1 MEVGHMDE
9 NKKDYSD
16 FFKPQNN
23 DNNEETTREQ
33 SHTNEGHEPNK
44 ERPSYYYSYGP
55 YKSAFNEENEGQSLT
70 TSSSNSEGTTNVE
83 VTPPKTLRPFSFG
96 PEQGAQGPTGWE
108 PNAKKRSSV
117 KSIFAAFMA
126 GAIVVSGLMF
136 TADKTN
142 MFSGNQPLASG
153 SNSTTTSASSSN
165 GNGGEVKN
173 VALDVVRPGNI
184 AAIAQNAGPAI
195 VKVESLVKP
204 KTSSRSN
211 SGGSSLFDDPFFRQ
225 FFGDNGGGSG
235 TTPKSGQSD
244 AGSGQL
250 QPAGM
255 GTGFIFEK
263 TGYILTN
270 EHVVDG
276 ADEIQITVEGYDKPF
291 TAKLQGSSYDLDL
304 AVLKIE
310 GTKDFPI
317 LPLGK
322 ADDVNVGDWVVA
334 IGNPYGFDHTVT
346 VGVLSAKERPI
357 SIPDE
362 KGTREYKHLLQ
373 TDASINPGNSGGPLL
388 NLNGEVI
395 GINTAVSSQAQG
407 IGFAIPT
414 STISSVLENLKN
426 NVTIPK
432 EPIPYLGVG
441 LQDIGKDWVTELK
454 LSNTDGALV
463 GSVQRKSPAFLAG
476 LRQYDVIVDLNGTK
490 IKNSQEL
497 ITKVQSTKVGDKV
510 TLGIIRDGK
519 RTEVPVT
526 VGDKNTLVETPAQ

>member
-1 MEVGHMDE
+1 MDD

-16 FFKPQNN
+16 FFKSQNN
-23 DNNEETTREQ
+23 NSENDNDAMNRREVGQ
-33 SHTNEGHEPNK
+33 GDQHDPNK

-55 YKSAFNEENEGQSLT
+55 YKSAFNDNHEQEALVTSASGTEG
-70 TSSSNSEGTTNVE
+70 TSSVE
-83 VTPPKTLRPFSFG
+83 VTPPKNLRPFSFG
-96 PEQGAQGPTGWE
+96 PDNGSSQGGGHWDPQSRRRT
-108 PNAKKRSSV
+108 SV
-117 KSIFAAFMA
+117 KSVFAAFLA
-126 GAIVVSGLMF
+126 GALVVGGLMF
-136 TADKTN
+136 SADKMNLFT
-142 MFSGNQPLASG
+142 GNQPLAS
-153 SNSTTTSASSSN
+153 SSTATATAKSSSDN
-165 GNGGEVKN
+165 GDVKN

-184 AAIAQNAGPAI
+184 SAIAQNAGPAI
-195 VKVESLVKP
+195 VKVEALVKP
-204 KTSSRSN
+204 KQTSR
-211 SGGSSLFDDPFFRQ
+211 GGNSLFDDPFFRQ
-225 FFGDNGGGSG
+225 FFGDNGG
-235 TTPKSGQSD
+235 TVPKSNQQDSSNGE
-244 AGSGQL
+244 L

-276 ADEIQITVEGYDKPF
+276 ADEVQITVEGYDKPF
-291 TAKLQGSSYDLDL
+291 KAKLLGNSYDLDL

-310 GTKDFPI
+310 GDKDFPI

-322 ADDVNVGDWVVA
+322 AEDVNVGDWVVA

-357 SIPDE
+357 SIPDS

-414 STISSVLENLKN
+414 STISSVLDNLKN
-426 NVTIPK
+426 NVEIPK
-432 EPIPYLGVG
+432 EPVPYLGVG
-441 LQDIGKDWVTELK
+441 LQDIGKDWVSELK

-463 GSVQRKSPAFLAG
+463 GSVQRKSPAFQAG
-476 LRQYDVIVDLNGTK
+476 LRQYDVIVDINGTK

-497 ITKVQSTKVGDKV
+497 ITKVQATKVGDKV
-510 TLGIIRDGK
+510 TLGLIRDGK
-519 RTEVPVT
+519 RMEVPVT
-526 VGDKNTLVETPAQ
+526 VGDKNTLAETPAQ

>member
-1 MEVGHMDE
+1 MDE

-23 DNNEETTREQ
+23 DNNEETTQGQYRA
-33 SHTNEGHEPNK
+33 NEGQEPNK

-55 YKSAFNEENEGQSLT
+55 YKSAFNEESEGQSLT
-70 TSSSNSEGTTNVE
+70 TSSTSSEGTSNVE

-96 PEQGAQGPTGWE
+96 SENAPQGPAAWD

-126 GAIVVSGLMF
+126 GALVVSALMF

-142 MFSGNQPLASG
+142 MFSRNQPLASG
-153 SNSTTTSASSSN
+153 SSSATTVASSSN
-165 GNGGEVKN
+165 SNGGEVKN
-173 VALDVVRPGNI
+173 AALDVVRPGNI

-211 SGGSSLFDDPFFRQ
+211 GGNSLFDDPFFRQ
-225 FFGDNGGGSG
+225 FFGDNGGGQ
-235 TTPKSGQSD
+235 TTPKSGQND
-244 AGSGQL
+244 TGSGQL

-276 ADEIQITVEGYDKPF
+276 ADEIQITVEGYEKPF
-291 TAKLQGSSYDLDL
+291 KAKLLGNSYDLDL

-310 GTKDFPI
+310 GEKDFPI

-414 STISSVLENLKN
+414 STISSVLDNLKN

-432 EPIPYLGVG
+432 EPVPYLGVG
-441 LQDIGKDWVTELK
+441 LQDIGQDWVSELK
-454 LSNTDGALV
+454 LPNTDGALV
-463 GSVQRKSPAFLAG
+463 GSVQRKSPAFTAG

-497 ITKVQSTKVGDKV
+497 ITKVQGTKVGDKV

-526 VGDKNTLVETPAQ
+526 VGDKNTLAETPAQ

>member
-1 MEVGHMDE
+1 MDD

-23 DNNEETTREQ
+23 DNSNEKQPEAHEQ
-33 SHTNEGHEPNK
+33 NPK
-44 ERPSYYYSYGP
+44 QERPSYYYSYGP
-55 YKSAFNEENEGQSLT
+55 YKSAFNENNDGEPMT
-70 TSSSNSEGTTNVE
+70 TSASGSEGTSSVE
-83 VTPPKTLRPFSFG
+83 VTPPKNLRPFSFQTDGGGQQGSG
-96 PEQGAQGPTGWE
+96 PWDY
-108 PNAKKRSSV
+108 NAKKRTSV

-126 GAIVVSGLMF
+126 GALVVGALMF
-136 TADKTN
+136 SADKMNLFT
-142 MFSGNQPLASG
+142 SHQPLASSG
-153 SNSTTTSASSSN
+153 STSQTTAKSSS

-173 VALDVVRPGNI
+173 VGLDIARPNNI
-184 AAIAQNAGPAI
+184 SEIAQNAGPAI
-195 VKVESLVKP
+195 VKVESLVKT
-204 KTSSRSN
+204 KKSTRS
-211 SGGSSLFDDPFFRQ
+211 SGGGNSLFDDPFFRQ
-225 FFGDNGGGSG
+225 FFGDNGSGGS
-235 TTPKSGQSD
+235 SD
-244 AGSGQL
+244 QNQNQQDSGSGDL
-250 QPAGM
+250 QAAGM

-276 ADEIQITVEGYDKPF
+276 ADEVQVTVQGYDKPF
-291 TAKLQGSSYDLDL
+291 TAKLLGNSYDLDL

-310 GTKDFPI
+310 NNKDFPI

-322 ADDVNVGDWVVA
+322 AEDVNVGDWVVA

-357 SIPDE
+357 SIPDS

-414 STISSVLENLKN
+414 STISSVLDNLKN
-426 NVTIPK
+426 NVEIPK
-432 EPIPYLGVG
+432 EPVPYLGVG
-441 LQDIGKDWVTELK
+441 LQDIGKDWVSELK

-463 GSVQRKSPAFLAG
+463 GSVQRKSPAFQAG
-476 LRQYDVIVDLNGTK
+476 LRQYDVIVDINGTK
-490 IKNSQEL
+490 VKNSQEL
-497 ITKVQSTKVGDKV
+497 ITKVQAAKVGDKV
-510 TLGIIRDGK
+510 TLGLIRDGK
-519 RTEVPVT
+519 RVEVSVT
-526 VGDKNTLVETPAQ
+526 VGDKNTSESTTK

>member
-1 MEVGHMDE
+1 MED

-16 FFKPQNN
+16 FFKSQNN
-23 DNNEETTREQ
+23 NSDNMNKETPDNANHQEPQ
-33 SHTNEGHEPNK
+33 DPNK

-55 YKSAFNEENEGQSLT
+55 YKSAFNENNEQESLVT
-70 TSSSNSEGTTNVE
+70 SASGTEGTSSVE
-83 VTPPKTLRPFSFG
+83 VTPPKNLRPFSFG
-96 PEQGAQGPTGWE
+96 PDVTNSQGQGPWD
-108 PNAKKRSSV
+108 PNHAKKRSSV
-117 KSIFAAFMA
+117 KSVFAAFMA
-126 GAIVVSGLMF
+126 GALVVGALMF
-136 TADKTN
+136 TADKMN
-142 MFSGNQPLASG
+142 MFTGNSKPLASG
-153 SNSTTTSASSSN
+153 STTVSSTNGSN
-165 GNGGEVKN
+165 GSGGEVKN
-173 VALDVVRPGNI
+173 VGLDVVRPGNI

-195 VKVESLVKP
+195 VKVESLVKT
-204 KTSSRSN
+204 KQSTRSN
-211 SGGSSLFDDPFFRQ
+211 GGNSLFDDPFFRQ
-225 FFGDNGGGSG
+225 FFGDNGGGS
-235 TTPKSGQSD
+235 TTPKSNKQD
-244 AGSGQL
+244 SGTGEL

-276 ADEIQITVEGYDKPF
+276 ADEIQVTVEGYDKPF
-291 TAKLQGSSYDLDL
+291 KAKLLGNSYDLDL

-310 GTKDFPI
+310 GDKEFPI

-322 ADDVNVGDWVVA
+322 AEDVNVGDWVVA

-357 SIPDE
+357 SIPDS

-426 NVTIPK
+426 NVQIPK
-432 EPIPYLGVG
+432 EPVPYLGVG
-441 LQDIGKDWVTELK
+441 LQDIGKDWVSELK

-463 GSVQRKSPAFLAG
+463 GSVQRKSPAFQAG
-476 LRQYDVIVDLNGTK
+476 LRQYDVVIDINGAK
-490 IKNSQEL
+490 VKNSQEL
-497 ITKVQSTKVGDKV
+497 ITKVQGTKVGDKV
-510 TLGIIRDGK
+510 TLGLIRDGK
-519 RTEVPVT
+519 RMEVPVT
-526 VGDKNTLVETPAQ
+526 VGDKNSLAETPAE

>member
-1 MEVGHMDE
+1 M
-9 NKKDYSD
+9 
-16 FFKPQNN
+16 
-23 DNNEETTREQ
+23 
-33 SHTNEGHEPNK
+33 
-44 ERPSYYYSYGP
+44 
-55 YKSAFNEENEGQSLT
+55 
-70 TSSSNSEGTTNVE
+70 SSVE
-83 VTPPKTLRPFSFG
+83 VTPPKNLRPFSFQ
-96 PEQGAQGPTGWE
+96 PETGAPQKPGSWDPHT
-108 PNAKKRSSV
+108 KKRSSM

-126 GAIVVSGLMF
+126 GALVIGGLMF
-136 TADKTN
+136 SADKYNWFT
-142 MFSGNQPLASG
+142 GGQHLASG
-153 SNSTTTSASSSN
+153 GSPTATTVNNTS

-173 VALDVVRPGNI
+173 VGLDVARPNNI

-195 VKVESLVKP
+195 VKVESLVKT
-204 KTSSRSN
+204 KQSTRG
-211 SGGSSLFDDPFFRQ
+211 SGGNSLFDDPFFRQ
-225 FFGDNGGGSG
+225 FFGDNGGGGS
-235 TTPKSGQSD
+235 TTPNNQQ
-244 AGSGQL
+244 GSGSGEL

-291 TAKLQGSSYDLDL
+291 KAKLLGNSYDLDL

-310 GTKDFPI
+310 GDKEFPI

-322 ADDVNVGDWVVA
+322 AEDVSVGDWVVA

-357 SIPDE
+357 SIPDT

-426 NVTIPK
+426 NVQIPK
-432 EPIPYLGVG
+432 EPVPYLGVG
-441 LQDIGKDWVTELK
+441 LQDIGQDWVSELK

-463 GSVQRKSPAFLAG
+463 GSVQRKSPAFQAG
-476 LRQYDVIVDLNGTK
+476 LRQYDVIVDINGTK
-490 IKNSQEL
+490 VKNSQEL
-497 ITKVQSTKVGDKV
+497 ITKVQATKVGSKV
-510 TLGIIRDGK
+510 TLGLIRDGK
-519 RTEVPVT
+519 RLEVPIT
-526 VGDKNTLVETPAQ
+526 VGDKNTLTDATAK

>member
-1 MEVGHMDE
+1 MDE

-16 FFKPQNN
+16 FFKSQNN
-23 DNNEETTREQ
+23 DTNENVSKEQ
-33 SHTNEGHEPNK
+33 VQSNEGHEPNK

-70 TSSSNSEGTTNVE
+70 TSSSSSEGTSNVE

-96 PEQGAQGPTGWE
+96 PDNSPPQGGGWD

-126 GAIVVSGLMF
+126 GAIVVGGLMF

-153 SNSTTTSASSSN
+153 SGTATTVASSSN
-165 GNGGEVKN
+165 SNGGEVKN
-173 VALDVVRPGNI
+173 AALDVVRPGNI

-204 KTSSRSN
+204 KTSSRS
-211 SGGSSLFDDPFFRQ
+211 GGGNSLFDDPFFRQ
-225 FFGDNGGGSG
+225 FFGDNGGGQ
-235 TTPKSGQSD
+235 TTPKSGQNNS
-244 AGSGQL
+244 GSTQL

-276 ADEIQITVEGYDKPF
+276 ADEIQVTVEGYDKPF
-291 TAKLQGSSYDLDL
+291 VAKLQGSSYDLDL

-414 STISSVLENLKN
+414 STISSVLDNLKN

-432 EPIPYLGVG
+432 EPVPYLGVG
-441 LQDIGKDWVTELK
+441 LQDIGQDWVSELK

-463 GSVQRKSPAFLAG
+463 GSVQRKSPAFQAG

-497 ITKVQSTKVGDKV
+497 ITKVQGTKVGDKV

-519 RTEVPVT
+519 RTEVAVT
-526 VGDKNTLVETPAQ
+526 VGDKNTLAETPAQ